1 MISLSCSP
9 YHPSQ
14 REVNHAVMEHPIP
27 SSVRT
32 IDFLSLAPYV
42 RFAHE
47 HAGKDDYRIPPRI
60 IYDHEIILITSGAC
74 VFELENQTYAVEAG
88 DLLFIR
94 PHLRHSYFVP
104 SGKSFHYFAVH
115 FDLMYMGEQLDF
127 SPVDVY
133 VNHDYFNMDSI
144 PVEEDLA
151 DRPALEID
159 EVWFPHRMRVSDLAV
174 YIPLFSQLV
183 QTFTMKPPG
192 YPIMLRAQLLQILAA
207 MVSDL
212 ATGEGINR
220 QSAYRTEIAEA
231 VAFMHAHYAE
241 AIDLQTLSL
250 SKHFSVNHF
259 RKLFKEATGRTPL
272 EFLTHLRMEK
282 AKELL
287 QTGALTVGKVSAL
300 VGYEDIHY
308 FSKLFKK
315 LEGMSPKNYAASL
328 SRPSQI

>member
-1 MISLSCSP
+1 MP
-9 YHPSQ
+9 
-14 REVNHAVMEHPIP
+14 A
-27 SSVRT
+27 SVRT

-47 HAGKDDYRIPPRI
+47 HAGRDDYRIPPRI
-60 IYDHEIILITSGAC
+60 IYDHEIILITSGEC
-74 VFELENQTYAVEAG
+74 VFELEDAAYPVEAG

-104 SGKSFHYFAVH
+104 KGKSFRYFAVH

-127 SPVDVY
+127 SPIEVY
-133 VNHDYFNMDSI
+133 VNHDYFHMASI

-151 DRPALEID
+151 DRPSLEID

-174 YIPLFSQLV
+174 YVPLCNQLV
-183 QTFTMKPPG
+183 QTFTAKPPG

-207 MVSDL
+207 MVNDL

-231 VAFMHAHYAE
+231 IAFMHAHYAE
-241 AIDLQTLSL
+241 PIDLQALSS
-250 SKHFSVNHF
+250 SKHFSPNHF
-259 RKLFKEATGRTPL
+259 RKLFKDATGRTPL

-287 QTGALTVGKVSAL
+287 QSGALAVGRIAAL

-315 LEGMSPKNYAASL
+315 LEGMSPKSYAASL
-328 SRPSQI
+328 SRPSDT